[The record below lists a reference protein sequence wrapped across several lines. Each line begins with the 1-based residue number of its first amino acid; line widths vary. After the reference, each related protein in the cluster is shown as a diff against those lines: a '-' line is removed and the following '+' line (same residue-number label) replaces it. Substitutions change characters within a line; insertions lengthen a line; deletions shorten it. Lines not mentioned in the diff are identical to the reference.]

1 MLLEVCREYLS
12 ACMIVFDPELNT
24 FNDMFNFC
32 NEHAFVIKNDSRV
45 LKGFEKQLHQDPGG
59 NHG

>member
-1 MLLEVCREYLS
+1 MLLEVCREYLR
-12 ACMIVFDPELNT
+12 ACMIVLDPELNT

-32 NEHAFVIKNDSRV
+32 NKHAFVKKIDFRI
-45 LKGFEKQLHQDPGG
+45 LKGFKKQLHQDPGG

>member
-1 MLLEVCREYLS
+1 MLLEVSKEYLS
-12 ACMIVFDPELNT
+12 AYMIVFDLELNT

-32 NEHAFVIKNDSRV
+32 NERAFVKKIDFQI
-45 LKGFEKQLHQDPGG
+45 LKGFKKQLHQDPGG